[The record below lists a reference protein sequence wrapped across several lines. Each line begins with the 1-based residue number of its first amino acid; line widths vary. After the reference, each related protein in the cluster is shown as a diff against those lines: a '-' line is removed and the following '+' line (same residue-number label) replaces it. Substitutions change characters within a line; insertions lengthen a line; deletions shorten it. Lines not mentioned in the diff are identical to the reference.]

1 MNSYYMNLLS
11 SLSLPSFRIS
21 RSAHETHKKLS
32 VKVQFIYDMWLSAN
46 NKNKLKQNRQ
56 TNKQTDKHKKG
67 LDKRTLSA
75 KKTSLLNPD
84 SWDKRPILTIASMRL
99 SGSCPSIK
107 LLTLVCITST
117 EKLGNQLAIWEPFKE
132 KLWKVWCTSHEE
144 FSFICFSQKKPVLI
158 KHFQQTSCI
167 RILSKVDNF
176 NFERT
181 GSHTHVVVQF
191 NPWFKFYFPL
201 FFWYGNVW

>member
-1 MNSYYMNLLS
+1 
-11 SLSLPSFRIS
+11 
-21 RSAHETHKKLS
+21 
-32 VKVQFIYDMWLSAN
+32 
-46 NKNKLKQNRQ
+46 
-56 TNKQTDKHKKG
+56 
-67 LDKRTLSA
+67 
-75 KKTSLLNPD
+75 
-84 SWDKRPILTIASMRL
+84 MRL

-132 KLWKVWCTSHEE
+132 KTRKVWCTSHEE
-144 FSFICFSQKKPVLI
+144 YSFICFSQKKPVLI

-167 RILSKVDNF
+167 RILRKVDNF

-201 FFWYGNVW
+201 FFWYGNVLDKSYMYRLENTSHNEIHMMAESRYVVLIYMTKGWCMLHPRRTSGLQTDLFFYLIRSSRMII

>member
-1 MNSYYMNLLS
+1 MSSFYINLLS
-11 SLSLPSFRIS
+11 SLLAPYFWIS
-21 RSAHETHKKLS
+21 RSAHGTHKKLS

-46 NKNKLKQNRQ
+46 KKNKLKQNRQ
-56 TNKQTDKHKKG
+56 TNILPTNKNKKG

-75 KKTSLLNPD
+75 KKTSLLDPV
-84 SWDKRPILTIASMRL
+84 SWDKRSTLTIASMRL

-144 FSFICFSQKKPVLI
+144 FSFICFTQQKPVMI
-158 KHFQQTSCI
+158 KHFQQTSYI
-167 RILSKVDNF
+167 RILRKDDKLKF
-176 NFERT
+176 CTHRK
-181 GSHTHVVVQF
+181 SHTCCGSIWSLV
-191 NPWFKFYFPL
+191 
-201 FFWYGNVW
+201 

>member
-1 MNSYYMNLLS
+1 MHSYYMNLLS

-21 RSAHETHKKLS
+21 RSPHGTHKKLS
-32 VKVQFIYDMWLSAN
+32 VKVQFIYDTWLSAS

-67 LDKRTLSA
+67 LDKRTLST
-75 KKTSLLNPD
+75 KKTSLLDPD
-84 SWDKRPILTIASMRL
+84 SLDERSILTIASMRL

-158 KHFQQTSCI
+158 KHFQHTSCI

-191 NPWFKFYFPL
+191 NSWFKFYFPL